1 MESSFETHA
10 AAAGAANGSAI
21 KHRSWEGTCW
31 SPYTWPRITRALS
44 KTSLIAQVEAEGEIC
59 PLVFLVCLW
68 VVGLGFLGFYFW
80 FCLAVFFSPSISL
93 SLITKKR
100 PLTTLLTHSS
110 EQLDSK
116 MSRPSV
122 YLSAA

>member
-10 AAAGAANGSAI
+10 VAAGAANGSAI

-68 VVGLGFLGFYFW
+68 VVGLGFLDFIFGFVW
-80 FCLAVFFSPSISL
+80 LFFSP
-93 SLITKKR
+93 
-100 PLTTLLTHSS
+100 P
-110 EQLDSK
+110 
-116 MSRPSV
+116 PS
-122 YLSAA
+122 A